1 MREHEWSTRLML
13 NGEAIRLST
22 ALDVVDQVHGRRTF
36 EIGILDGERT
46 YNWTCAG
53 ERSELSMAVESVL
66 VDGARVEDPEVLR
79 YLMPPE
85 ADGNA
90 LLLARRLRDATH
102 ITAERTGPREIYPL
116 RACLRF
122 LD

>member
-90 LLLARRLRDATH
+90 LLLARRLRDATY